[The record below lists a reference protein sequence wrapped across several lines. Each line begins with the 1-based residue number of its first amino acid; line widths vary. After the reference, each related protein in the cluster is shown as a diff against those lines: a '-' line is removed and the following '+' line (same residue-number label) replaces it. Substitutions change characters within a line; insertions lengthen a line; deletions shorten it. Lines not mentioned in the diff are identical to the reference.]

1 MKFDQFI
8 EKANEF
14 LREVAIELG
23 TPDDT
28 DHAYRVMTSVFH
40 TIRET
45 LSTEESLH
53 LISQLPMILKGVYVN
68 GWHIR
73 PKKRIR
79 SLPEFFDTLR
89 KENPRTAAEDFG
101 DDVKAKLKTQA
112 VLHVVKNHVAAG
124 EIQDII
130 DQLPFELAQLW
141 ITQTQQYV
149 NRDR

>member
-8 EKANEF
+8 EKSNEF
-14 LREVAIELG
+14 LKQVAIELG

-40 TIRET
+40 TVRET

-53 LISQLPMILKGVYVN
+53 LISQLPMILKAIYVN
-68 GWHIR
+68 GWHIK
-73 PKKRIR
+73 PKKKIR
-79 SLPEFFDTLR
+79 SLSEFFENLR
-89 KENPRTAAEDFG
+89 NEIPRNAAEDFG
-101 DDVKAKLKTQA
+101 DDSSAKIKTQA
-112 VLHVVKNHVAAG
+112 VLHVVKCHVAPG

-141 ITQTQQYV
+141 ITQTQDYV
-149 NRDR
+149 HRDT